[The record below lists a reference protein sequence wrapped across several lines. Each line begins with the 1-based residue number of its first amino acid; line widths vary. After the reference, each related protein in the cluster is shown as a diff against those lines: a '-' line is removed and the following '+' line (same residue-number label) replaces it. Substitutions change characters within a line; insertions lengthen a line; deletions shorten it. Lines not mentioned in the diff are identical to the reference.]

1 MATFMIDYTVG
12 EILDELSCE
21 EKHEM
26 LDALADDLEKED
38 VAERIATK
46 GKRGARTAFI
56 EHFRDMSDFDKRKFL
71 ADALYVSSYYDDD
84 ALKNALRP
92 IITAR

>member
-1 MATFMIDYTVG
+1 MATFTIDYTVD

-26 LDALADDLEKED
+26 LDALAKDLEKED
-38 VAERIATK
+38 VAERIAIK
-46 GKRGARTAFI
+46 GKRDARTAFI

-71 ADALYVSSYYDDD
+71 CDALYVPNYYDDES
-84 ALKNALRP
+84 LKVGLEPIFNAR
-92 IITAR
+92 

>member
-12 EILDELSCE
+12 EILDELSRE

-38 VAERIATK
+38 VEEQVESKT
-46 GKRGARTAFI
+46 KRGARAAFV
-56 EHFRDMSDFDKRKFL
+56 EYFREMSDFDKRKLL

-84 ALKNALRP
+84 ALKLALEP
-92 IITAR
+92 ILTAR